1 MMKNSP
7 GQLGSGLQ
15 KNPKTMETIKIKV
28 AIPVTQKFEVE
39 ITLPVYRKSG
49 DIRCHFWK
57 VYSAKECLHAYI
69 GGSIEIQSSQ
79 CAFQVDDVDCT
90 KEEFDAAYS
99 ETLAILNSKL

>member
-1 MMKNSP
+1 
-7 GQLGSGLQ
+7 
-15 KNPKTMETIKIKV
+15 METIKIKV
-28 AIPVTQKFEVE
+28 AIPVTQKFEEIE

-57 VYSAKECLHAYI
+57 VFSAKECLHAYI

-79 CAFQVDDVDCT
+79 CALQVNDVDCT